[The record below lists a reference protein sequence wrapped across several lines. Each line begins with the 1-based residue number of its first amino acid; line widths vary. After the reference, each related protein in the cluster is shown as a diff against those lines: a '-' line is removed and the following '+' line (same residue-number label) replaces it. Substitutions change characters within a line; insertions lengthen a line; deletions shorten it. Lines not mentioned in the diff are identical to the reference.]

1 VSRTRRAL
9 LVTAV
14 AVAGP
19 PLLAAASAS
28 ALPQR
33 GARLPTHAPVSTGH
47 IVALGCAAAKPGSA
61 GCAADAVS
69 PQGDAGPAVM
79 AGPTGLTPTQ
89 IQSAYALTGDS
100 TAGATVAVVDA
111 YKDPDLAGDLATY
124 RTQFGLPA
132 CTQAGG
138 CLTIENEHG
147 KTTSLP
153 AGNPAWGVEQSLDVD
168 AVSAACP
175 SCHIAVVEAA
185 TASLANLMIA
195 ERTAASIPGVA
206 AISNSYV
213 SPESSAETA
222 DDAAY
227 DHPGIAV
234 TASSGDRGYGVNYP
248 AASPDVTAVGG
259 TELARDT
266 ATARGWIESAW
277 DGAGS
282 GCSAYEPK
290 PAWQTDGGCAN
301 RTVADVSADADPSTG
316 LAVYDTFDKCGTSTA
331 CDHKIEEGRAAGLDG
346 WGQIGGTS
354 LSSPLI
360 ASVYA
365 LGGATSSVNG
375 ANLPYADPGGLF
387 DVTGGINGGCGSY
400 LCEGV
405 RGYDG
410 PTGLGTPDGTA
421 AFSPADASSHDLY
434 AAAPD
439 LDGAFTASTR
449 ASIPCSDGSSSRSA
463 FSPQSPSVAGRS
475 ATGVAPA
482 PGAGGTCSSRP

>member
-1 VSRTRRAL
+1 VTRARSL
-9 LVTAV
+9 LVAV
-14 AVAGP
+14 LAAAGA
-19 PLLAAASAS
+19 PLLGAASAS
-28 ALPQR
+28 ATPQR
-33 GARLPTHAPVSTGH
+33 TAHLPAHAPTTTGH
-47 IVALGCAAAKPGSA
+47 VVTLGCAAAAPGSA
-61 GCAADAVS
+61 GCAAEAVS
-69 PQGDAGPAVM
+69 PLGDAGPAVM
-79 AGPTGLTPTQ
+79 AGPTGRTPAQ

-111 YKDPDLAGDLATY
+111 YKDPDLAADLATY

-147 KTTSLP
+147 KATKLP
-153 AGNPAWGVEQSLDVD
+153 TGNPAWGVEESLDVD

-185 TASLANLMIA
+185 TSSLANLMIGVD
-195 ERTAASIPGVA
+195 TAAAIPGVV

-213 SPESSAETA
+213 SPESSDETS
-222 DDAAY
+222 DDVAY

-234 TASSGDRGYGVNYP
+234 TAASGDHGYGVEYP

-259 TELARDT
+259 TELAQDT
-266 ATARGWIESAW
+266 ATPRGWEEGAW

-290 PAWQTDGGCAN
+290 PAWQTDSGCSN
-301 RTVADVSADADPSTG
+301 RTVADVSADADPFTG
-316 LAVYDTFDKCGTSTA
+316 LAVYDTFDKCGTSKS
-331 CDHKIEEGRAAGLDG
+331 CDVKIEEGRSPGLDG

-365 LGGATSSVNG
+365 LAGNTGSVDG

-387 DVTGGINGGCGSY
+387 DVTSGINGGCGSY
-400 LCEGV
+400 LCIAGV
-405 RGYDG
+405 GYDG

-421 AFSPADASSHDLY
+421 AF
-434 AAAPD
+434 
-439 LDGAFTASTR
+439 
-449 ASIPCSDGSSSRSA
+449 
-463 FSPQSPSVAGRS
+463 
-475 ATGVAPA
+475 
-482 PGAGGTCSSRP
+482 

>member
-1 VSRTRRAL
+1 VTRARSLAVAL
-9 LVTAV
+9 LAAV
-14 AVAGP
+14 GA
-19 PLLAAASAS
+19 LLCAAASAS
-28 ALPQR
+28 ATPQR
-33 GARLPTHAPVSTGH
+33 AARVPAHAPVSTGH
-47 IVALGCAAAKPGSA
+47 VVALGCAAAALGAA

-69 PQGDAGPAVM
+69 PAGDAGPAVM
-79 AGPTGLTPTQ
+79 AGPTGLTPAQ
-89 IQSAYALTGDS
+89 IQSAYALTGD
-100 TAGATVAVVDA
+100 TTTGVTVAVVDA
-111 YKDPDLAGDLATY
+111 FKDPDLAANLATY

-132 CTQAGG
+132 CTQASG

-147 KTTSLP
+147 KTTKLP
-153 AGNPAWGVEQSLDVD
+153 TGNPAWGVEESLDVD

-185 TASLANLMIA
+185 SASLANLMIA
-195 ERTAASIPGVA
+195 VDTAAAIPGVV

-213 SPESSAETA
+213 SPESSTETS
-222 DDAAY
+222 DDPAY

-266 ATARGWIESAW
+266 ATARGWEESAW

-290 PAWQTDGGCAN
+290 PAWQTDSGCVN
-301 RTVADVSADADPSTG
+301 RTVADVSADADPFTG
-316 LAVYDTFDKCGTSTA
+316 LAVYDTFDKCGTSNA
-331 CDHKIEEGRAAGLDG
+331 CDVKIEEGRSPGLDG

-365 LGGATSSVNG
+365 LAGNTGSADG
-375 ANLPYADPGGLF
+375 ANLPYADPAGLF
-387 DVTGGINGGCGSY
+387 DVTSGFNGGCGSY
-400 LCEGV
+400 LCTAEV
-405 RGYDG
+405 GYDG

-421 AFSPADASSHDLY
+421 AF
-434 AAAPD
+434 
-439 LDGAFTASTR
+439 
-449 ASIPCSDGSSSRSA
+449 
-463 FSPQSPSVAGRS
+463 
-475 ATGVAPA
+475 
-482 PGAGGTCSSRP
+482 

>member
-1 VSRTRRAL
+1 VLTVLA
-9 LVTAV
+9 A
-14 AVAGP
+14 AGTS
-19 PLLAAASAS
+19 LCAAASAS
-28 ALPQR
+28 ATPQR
-33 GARLPTHAPVSTGH
+33 TTRLPARVPVSTGH
-47 IVALGCAAAKPGSA
+47 VVALGCAAAAPGAA

-69 PQGDAGPAVM
+69 PPGDAGPAVM
-79 AGPTGLTPTQ
+79 AGPTGLTPAQ
-89 IQSAYALTGDS
+89 IQSAYALTGDV
-100 TAGATVAVVDA
+100 TTGATVAVVDA
-111 YKDPDLAGDLATY
+111 YKDPDLAANLATY

-132 CTQAGG
+132 CAQASG

-147 KTTSLP
+147 KATNLP
-153 AGNPAWGVEQSLDVD
+153 TGNPAWGVEESLDVD

-185 TASLANLMIA
+185 SPSLTNLMIA
-195 ERTAASIPGVA
+195 VDTAAAIPGVV

-213 SPESSAETA
+213 SAESSTETS
-222 DDAAY
+222 DDSAY

-234 TASSGDRGYGVNYP
+234 TASSGDHGFGVNYP

-259 TELARDT
+259 TELVQDT
-266 ATARGWIESAW
+266 ATARGWIETTW
-277 DGAGS
+277 GGAGS

-301 RTVADVSADADPSTG
+301 RTVADVSADADPDTG
-316 LAVYDTFDKCGTSTA
+316 LAVYDTYDKCGTSKA
-331 CDHKIEEGRAAGLDG
+331 CDVKIEEGKSPGLDG

-365 LGGATSSVNG
+365 LAGNTGAVDG

-387 DVTGGINGGCGSY
+387 DVTSGRNGSCGSY

-405 RGYDG
+405 VGYDG

-421 AFSPADASSHDLY
+421 AF
-434 AAAPD
+434 
-439 LDGAFTASTR
+439 
-449 ASIPCSDGSSSRSA
+449 
-463 FSPQSPSVAGRS
+463 
-475 ATGVAPA
+475 
-482 PGAGGTCSSRP
+482 